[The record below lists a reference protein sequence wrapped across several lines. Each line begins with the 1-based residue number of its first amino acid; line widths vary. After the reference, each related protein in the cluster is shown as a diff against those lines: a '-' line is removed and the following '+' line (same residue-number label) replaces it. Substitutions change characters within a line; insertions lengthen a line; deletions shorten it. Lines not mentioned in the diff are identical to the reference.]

1 MSGSIDRRAGSEETN
16 LIVNDLVPIAEL
28 WGKPARSVTLKLI
41 ETQHG
46 TETLN
51 QLAAIVRRHPGQVPL
66 RLVLELADGRRVL
79 MEADRDKVAWTQ
91 ALHREIVDLLG
102 PDCLRAPIT
111 LAGKKRDSETARRG
125 PPGRS
130 PAGVG

>member
-1 MSGSIDRRAGSEETN
+1 M
-16 LIVNDLVPIAEL
+16 
-28 WGKPARSVTLKLI
+28 
-41 ETQHG
+41 
-46 TETLN
+46 
-51 QLAAIVRRHPGQVPL
+51 RRHPGQVPL

-91 ALHREIVDLLG
+91 SLHREIVDLLG

-111 LAGKKRDSETARRG
+111 LAGKKRDAENFRRG

-130 PAGVG
+130 PAGIG

>member
-1 MSGSIDRRAGSEETN
+1 
-16 LIVNDLVPIAEL
+16 VPIADL
-28 WGKPARSVTLKLI
+28 WGKPARSVTVKLI
-41 ETQHG
+41 ETQHDTG
-46 TETLN
+46 TLDR
-51 QLAAIVRRHPGQVPL
+51 LAAIVRRHPGQVPL

-79 MEADRDKVAWTQ
+79 MEADRDKVTWSQ
-91 ALHREIVDLLG
+91 AFHREIVDLIG

-111 LAGKKRDSETARRG
+111 LAGKKREAETARRG